1 MPDQVGHDE
10 DNIEENINRI
20 DMAEKKLDI
29 VPLYDWGMFT
39 EPRPSV
45 VAGPCSAETEE
56 QVMETAKGLKELGI
70 NVYRA
75 GIWKPRTHPGSFE
88 GIGTDG
94 LRWMQKAKKEYGLKI
109 ATEVASEKHVFE
121 CLKYGVDLVW
131 LGARTTAN
139 PFLVQEIAD
148 ALKDTDIPVLVKN
161 PVNPDIDLWI
171 GALERLNR
179 AGIRKLGVIHRG
191 FSTADKIK
199 YRNDPQW
206 QMAIELRSRHPELPF
221 FVDPSHMAGCKEYI
235 RELSQRSLDLGFEGL
250 MIESHCN
257 PSCALSDARQQLTPE
272 ELRDLLYNQIKVRDT
287 DSDAKEWKDNIDQ
300 LRAKI
305 DILDENLLY
314 TLGARMKVSRQIGE
328 YKKNNNIAIL
338 QTSRWDKVL
347 AKVVA
352 KGQEYD
358 LPEGFIKEIFN
369 AIHEASVEIQNQI
382 ISADRSE

>member
-1 MPDQVGHDE
+1 
-10 DNIEENINRI
+10 
-20 DMAEKKLDI
+20 MANKKLDI
-29 VPLYDWGMFT
+29 IPLYEWGMFT

-45 VAGPCSAETEE
+45 VAGPCSAESEE
-56 QVMETAKGLKELGI
+56 QVMETARGLKEMGI

-88 GIGTDG
+88 GAGTPG
-94 LRWMQKAKKEYGLKI
+94 LKWLQKAKKEYGLKI

-121 CLKYGVDLVW
+121 CLKFGLDLVW

-161 PVNPDIDLWI
+161 PVNPDLDLWI

-179 AGIRKLGVIHRG
+179 AGIKKLGVIHRG
-191 FSTADKIK
+191 FSTFEKIQ

-206 QMAIELRSRHPELPF
+206 QVAIELRSRHPELPF
-221 FVDPSHMAGCKEYI
+221 FVDPSHMAGCKDFIQEI
-235 RELSQRSLDLGFEGL
+235 SQRSLDLGFEGL

-257 PSCALSDARQQLTPE
+257 PSVALSDAKQQLTPA
-272 ELRDLLYNQIKVRDT
+272 ELSDLLYKQIKVRDA
-287 DSDAKEWKDNIDQ
+287 DSDAKEWKENIDQ

-305 DILDENLLY
+305 DIIDENILY
-314 TLGARMKVSRQIGE
+314 TLGSRMKISRQIGE

-338 QTSRWDKVL
+338 QTSRWDAVL

-352 KGQEYD
+352 KGKEYG
-358 LPEGFIKEIFN
+358 LPENFITDVFN
-369 AIHEASVEIQNQI
+369 AIHEASVEAQNEI
-382 ISADRSE
+382 ISGKSSK

>member
-1 MPDQVGHDE
+1 
-10 DNIEENINRI
+10 
-20 DMAEKKLDI
+20 
-29 VPLYDWGMFT
+29 MFT

-45 VAGPCSAETEE
+45 VAGPCSAESEE
-56 QVMETAKGLKELGI
+56 QVMETARGLKEMGI

-88 GIGTDG
+88 GAGTPG
-94 LRWMQKAKKEYGLKI
+94 LKWLQKAKKEYGLKI

-121 CLKYGVDLVW
+121 CLKFGVDLVW

-161 PVNPDIDLWI
+161 PVNPDLDLWI

-179 AGIRKLGVIHRG
+179 AGIKKLGVIHRG
-191 FSTADKIK
+191 FSTFEKIQ

-206 QMAIELRSRHPELPF
+206 QVAIELRSRHPELPF
-221 FVDPSHMAGCKEYI
+221 FVDPSHMAGCKDFIQEI
-235 RELSQRSLDLGFEGL
+235 SQRSLDLGFEGL

-257 PSCALSDARQQLTPE
+257 PSVALSDAKQQLTPA
-272 ELRDLLYNQIKVRDT
+272 ELSDLLYKQIKVRDA
-287 DSDAKEWKDNIDQ
+287 DSDAKEWKENIDQ

-305 DILDENLLY
+305 DIIDENILY
-314 TLGARMKVSRQIGE
+314 TLGSRMKISRQIGE

-338 QTSRWDKVL
+338 QTSRWDAVL

-352 KGQEYD
+352 KGKEYG
-358 LPEGFIKEIFN
+358 LPENFITDVFN
-369 AIHEASVEIQNQI
+369 AIHEASVEAQNEI
-382 ISADRSE
+382 ISGKSSK

>member
-1 MPDQVGHDE
+1 
-10 DNIEENINRI
+10 
-20 DMAEKKLDI
+20 MASKKLEL
-29 VPLYDWGMFT
+29 VSLYDWGMFT

-70 NVYRA
+70 NVFRA
-75 GIWKPRTHPGSFE
+75 GIWKPRTHQGSFE
-88 GIGTDG
+88 GVGAPG
-94 LRWMQKAKKEYGLKI
+94 LKWMQRAKKEYGLKI

-148 ALKDTDIPVLVKN
+148 ALQDTDIPVLVKN

-179 AGIRKLGVIHRG
+179 AGIKKLGVIHRG

-206 QMAIELRSRHPELPF
+206 QMAIELRSRYPELPF
-221 FVDPSHMAGCKEYI
+221 FVDPSHMAGCKDYI

-257 PSCALSDARQQLTPE
+257 PSCALSDAKQQLTPA
-272 ELRDLLYNQIKVRDT
+272 ELTDLLENQIKVRDA
-287 DSDAKEWKDNIDQ
+287 DSDSKEWKENIDQ

-314 TLGARMKVSRQIGE
+314 TLGARMKVSKQIGE
-328 YKKNNNIAIL
+328 YKKNSNVAIL
-338 QTSRWDKVL
+338 QTSRWDAVL
-347 AKVVA
+347 AKVVE
-352 KGQEYD
+352 KGAEYG
-358 LPEGFIKEIFN
+358 LPEDFVKDVFN
-369 AIHEASVEIQNQI
+369 AIHEVSVEIQNQV
-382 ISADRSE
+382 ISGNQSE

>member
-1 MPDQVGHDE
+1 
-10 DNIEENINRI
+10 
-20 DMAEKKLDI
+20 MADRKLDI
-29 VPLYDWGMFT
+29 LPLYDWGMFT

-56 QVMETAKGLKELGI
+56 QVMETARGLKEMGI

-88 GIGTDG
+88 GVGAPA
-94 LRWMQKAKKEYGLKI
+94 LKWMQRAKKEYGLKI
-109 ATEVASEKHVFE
+109 STEVASEKHVFE
-121 CLKYGVDLVW
+121 CLKYGIDLVW

-191 FSTADKIK
+191 FSTADRIK

-206 QMAIELRSRHPELPF
+206 QMAIELRNRYPELPF
-221 FVDPSHMAGCKEYI
+221 FVDPSHMAGNKDYI
-235 RELSQRSLDLGFEGL
+235 LELSQRSLDLGFEGL

-257 PSCALSDARQQLTPE
+257 PSCALSDAKQQLTPA
-272 ELRDLLYNQIKVRDT
+272 ELSDMLHNKIKVRDT
-287 DSDAKEWKDNIDQ
+287 DSDSKEWRENIDQ

-305 DILDENLLY
+305 DIIDESLLY
-314 TLGARMKVSRQIGE
+314 TLASRMKISRQIGE

-338 QTSRWDKVL
+338 QTSRWDAVL
-347 AKVVA
+347 AKVVE
-352 KGQEYD
+352 KGQEYG
-358 LPEGFIKEIFN
+358 LPKGFIEDVFN
-369 AIHEASVEIQNQI
+369 AIHEASVEVQNEV
-382 ISADRSE
+382 ISGKTSEQ

>member
-1 MPDQVGHDE
+1 
-10 DNIEENINRI
+10 
-20 DMAEKKLDI
+20 MADKKLDI
-29 VPLYDWGMFT
+29 VPLYEWGMFT

-56 QVMETAKGLKELGI
+56 QVMETAKGLKDMGI

-88 GIGTDG
+88 GVGAPG
-94 LRWMQKAKKEYGLKI
+94 LKWMQRAKKEYGLKI
-109 ATEVASEKHVFE
+109 STEVASEKHVFE

-221 FVDPSHMAGCKEYI
+221 FVDPSHMAGSKEYI
-235 RELSQRSLDLGFEGL
+235 QELSQRSLDLGFEGL

-257 PSCALSDARQQLTPE
+257 PSCALSDAKQQLTPD
-272 ELRDLLYNQIKVRDT
+272 ELSDLLYNKITVRDS
-287 DSDAKEWKDNIDQ
+287 DSDSKEWKENIDQ

-328 YKKNNNIAIL
+328 YKRANNVAIL

-352 KGQEYD
+352 KGHEYD
-358 LPEGFIKEIFN
+358 LPEDFIKEVFN
-369 AIHEASVEIQNQI
+369 AIHEASVEIQNKV
-382 ISADRSE
+382 ISGDRSE